1 MSNENTTEQT
11 TISHYEAKRAELL
24 EDIAKAQAKVD
35 GLNEKLAKLD
45 AVEANSAA
53 IEALKAGDA
62 VSYLFGRALNKR
74 VLSGV
79 IVATGK
85 NDKGVLQLKVQTGE
99 GLDAELNLID
109 SSALLMS
116 AEEVLKAQ
124 EEIDAAV
131 AEAQRLAAEAAA
143 AKAAAGEGGQS

>member
-1 MSNENTTEQT
+1 MSNENNAAAEATTVG
-11 TISHYEAKRAELL
+11 HYEAKRVELL

-35 GLNEKLAKLD
+35 GLTEKLAKLD
-45 AVEANSAA
+45 AVEANRAA
-53 IEALKAGDA
+53 IEALSAGDA
-62 VSYLFGRALNKR
+62 VSYVFGRALNKR

-79 IVATGK
+79 VVATGK

-124 EEIDAAV
+124 EEIDKAI
-131 AEAQRLAAEAAA
+131 AEAQAAAA
-143 AKAAAGEGGQS
+143 AKAQGEGGQS

>member
-1 MSNENTTEQT
+1 MSNENNAAAEATTVG
-11 TISHYEAKRAELL
+11 HYEAKRVELL

-35 GLNEKLAKLD
+35 GLTEKLAKLD

-53 IEALKAGDA
+53 IEALSAGDA
-62 VSYLFGRALNKR
+62 VSYVFGRALNKR

-79 IVATGK
+79 VVATGK

-124 EEIDAAV
+124 EEIDKAI
-131 AEAQRLAAEAAA
+131 AEAQAAAA
-143 AKAAAGEGGQS
+143 AKAQGEGGQS

>member
-1 MSNENTTEQT
+1 MSNENNAAAEATTV
-11 TISHYEAKRAELL
+11 SHYEAKRVELL

-35 GLNEKLAKLD
+35 GLTEKLAKLD

-53 IEALKAGDA
+53 IEALSAGDA
-62 VSYLFGRALNKR
+62 VSYVFGRALNKR

-79 IVATGK
+79 VVATGK

-124 EEIDAAV
+124 EEIDKAI
-131 AEAQRLAAEAAA
+131 AEAQAAAA
-143 AKAAAGEGGQS
+143 AKAQGEGGQS

>member
-1 MSNENTTEQT
+1 MSNENNAAAEATTV
-11 TISHYEAKRAELL
+11 SHYEAKRVELL

-35 GLNEKLAKLD
+35 GLTEKLAKLD

-53 IEALKAGDA
+53 IEALSAGDA
-62 VSYLFGRALNKR
+62 VSYVFGRALNKR

-79 IVATGK
+79 VVATGK

-124 EEIDAAV
+124 EEIDKAI
-131 AEAQRLAAEAAA
+131 AEAQAA
-143 AKAAAGEGGQS
+143 AKAQGEGGQS